1 MIRRLC
7 SLLALALVVAACN
20 SSAGTSTS
28 SSVAAASTT
37 APADTTTTT
46 QGATSTTV
54 APAPNG
60 PLPGTENLT
69 PEVRDELVNLVAVT
83 EEVRG
88 LQFIE
93 MPTITVVSEEEL
105 EERVRAQFEEDAA
118 DFPADAALYKLL
130 GLLGGDVDFLT
141 LLTDVYGEQVAGYY
155 DGDTR
160 ELVVPITTE
169 GFSVVQRA
177 TLVHEL
183 THALTD
189 QQFEFHAVFDAM
201 FEEDRLDQASAYQA
215 LIEGDASLAQLHY
228 LQSLSQAELGEF
240 FAEAL
245 DVDTTALDAAP
256 QFLQDSLIFPYDS
269 GLAFVQELYDND
281 GDWSDVNDAYT
292 SMPSLPGSTEQ
303 VITPSD
309 FERDLPKEITPE
321 VVSVPGYDL
330 ERTSVWGELGFRVML
345 DQVLGQGVGV
355 TAADGWGGDY
365 YLQWFD
371 GTNAALLLVYEGDTN
386 RDTDELRQAMSDYA
400 AAVFEQD
407 YASVQVIDG
416 QLVFIAADEEAVGQ
430 LILEAISA

>member
-1 MIRRLC
+1 MHRDHRR
-7 SLLALALVVAACN
+7 SQHHVFGG
-20 SSAGTSTS
+20 AGDDNRPRRHHDHFAGSHLDHAQVQS
-28 SSVAAASTT
+28 
-37 APADTTTTT
+37 
-46 QGATSTTV
+46 
-54 APAPNG
+54 PNG

-88 LQFIE
+88 LQFTE

-118 DFPADAALYKLL
+118 DYPADAALYKLL
-130 GLLGGDVDFLT
+130 GLLGGDVDFQT

-169 GFSVVQRA
+169 GFSVVQQA

-189 QQFEFHAVFDAM
+189 QQFEFHPVFDAM
-201 FEEDRLDQASAYQA
+201 FDEDRLDQASAYQA
-215 LIEGDASLAQLHY
+215 LIEGDASLAELHY
-228 LQSLSQAELGEF
+228 LQTLSQAELGEF
-240 FAEAL
+240 FADAL
-245 DVDTTALDAAP
+245 GVDTTALDAAP

-269 GLAFVQELYDND
+269 GLAFTQELYDND

-292 SMPSLPGSTEQ
+292 TMPPLPGSTEQ

-309 FERDLPKEITPE
+309 FERDLPKEVTPE
-321 VVSVPGYDL
+321 AVTVPGYNL

-371 GTNAALLLVYEGDTN
+371 GTNAALLLVFEGDTN
-386 RDTDELRQAMSDYA
+386 RDTEELRQALSDYV

-430 LILEAISA
+430 LILEAMSA